1 MDAMLTSGR
10 YLTLI
15 VSLPAACGSKRNRA
29 DKREEPK
36 RTWHS
41 GSARSLVKG

>member
-29 DKREEPK
+29 DKEKSR
-36 RTWHS
+36 
-41 GSARSLVKG
+41 SALGTPALFVRL